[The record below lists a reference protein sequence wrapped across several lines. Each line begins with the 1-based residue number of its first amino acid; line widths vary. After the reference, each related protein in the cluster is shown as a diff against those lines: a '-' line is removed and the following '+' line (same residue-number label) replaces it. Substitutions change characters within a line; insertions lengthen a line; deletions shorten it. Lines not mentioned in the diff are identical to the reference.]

1 MRVIGTVGMPG
12 SGKSE
17 AAAVAE
23 ELGVPVVVM
32 GDVVRQE
39 CRDRGLDPADHHG
52 RIAQKLREERGPGA
66 IAERSLPVVRDHLE
80 DSDVVLVDGIR
91 SDVEVEQFRAA
102 FGDAFTLV
110 EVYAPYDLRR
120 ERIEGRG
127 RPGDVDGES
136 LADREERERGFGM
149 ADAIEEADVRIE
161 NTGSIEAFHE
171 RVEDLLAD
179 AAAAPADD
187 ADDASESTE
196 VSGSE

>member
-23 ELGVPVVVM
+23 ELGVPVVIM
-32 GDVVRQE
+32 GDVIRQE
-39 CRDRGLDPADHHG
+39 CRDRGLDPAQHHG

-66 IAERSLPVVRDHLE
+66 IAERSLPIIREHLE
-80 DSDVVLVDGIR
+80 DNDVVLVDGIR
-91 SDVEVEQFRAA
+91 SDVEVEQFREA
-102 FGDAFTLV
+102 FDGAFTLV

-136 LADREERERGFGM
+136 LESREERELEFGM
-149 ADAIEEADVRIE
+149 DEAIEEADITVE
-161 NTGSIEAFHE
+161 NTGSLEAFHD
-171 RVEDLLAD
+171 RITQLLAGET
-179 AAAAPADD
+179 A
-187 ADDASESTE
+187 
-196 VSGSE
+196 